1 MRIIGFGHDK
11 QTDQGHLSE
20 GKNIPLF
27 LPQWGQVL
35 EMRDGPQWGQVLE
48 SWDKSSV
55 KRV

>member
-35 EMRDGPQWGQVLE
+35 EMRDMGICQ
-48 SWDKSSV
+48 KCY
-55 KRV
+55 

>member
-35 EMRDGPQWGQVLE
+35 E
-48 SWDKSSV
+48 SWNKKEEKRSENFV
-55 KRV
+55 KDL

>member
-35 EMRDGPQWGQVLE
+35 EMRDVGICHATVGSDPI
-48 SWDKSSV
+48 K
-55 KRV
+55 KK

>member
-35 EMRDGPQWGQVLE
+35 ERGYKKK
-48 SWDKSSV
+48 KSRA
-55 KRV
+55 KI